1 MTLLTEVYQAT
12 MMNKPLL
19 LWIVLL
25 VLLLRIVSV
34 YAEESISSGTS
45 EGKSQKPPTFEDLE
59 TCNTEVGKYF
69 VDRQNYAH
77 YVQTNICPK
86 GTLT

>member
-1 MTLLTEVYQAT
+1 MYQAT
-12 MMNKPLL
+12 KMNKPLL

-34 YAEESISSGTS
+34 YAEESISSETP
-45 EGKSQKPPTFEDLE
+45 EDKSQKPPTFVDLE

-69 VDRQNYAH
+69 VDRQTYAH
-77 YVQTNICPK
+77 YVQANICPK